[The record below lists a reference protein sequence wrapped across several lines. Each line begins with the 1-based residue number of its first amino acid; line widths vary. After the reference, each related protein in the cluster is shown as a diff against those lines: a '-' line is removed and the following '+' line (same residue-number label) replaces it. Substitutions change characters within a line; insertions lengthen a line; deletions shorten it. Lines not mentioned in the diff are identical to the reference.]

1 MIFSLYALLN
11 ADAEPMSND
20 SLAADLTH
28 YFRNE
33 EGFVLKF
40 EQLPFTGNKTLAL
53 WWDNWLVR
61 VSYEEGQEVV
71 DDSVEIQKR
80 TGATPGIDV
89 LHITRRI
96 RLVFG
101 DDDAQQ
107 YTNQVIY
114 LIDFLKEIRG
124 VIIYDPQQNDFVN

>member
-40 EQLPFTGNKTLAL
+40 EQLPFKGNKTLAL

-71 DDSVEIQKR
+71 DDFVEIQKR
-80 TGATPGIDV
+80 TGATSGIDV
-89 LHITRRI
+89 SHITRRI

>member
-1 MIFSLYALLN
+1 MTFSLYALLTD
-11 ADAEPMSND
+11 DAPPMSND
-20 SLAADLTH
+20 SLADDLKN

-40 EQLPFTGNKTLAL
+40 EQLPFTTNKTLAL
-53 WWDNWLVR
+53 WWDSWLVR
-61 VSYEEGQEVV
+61 VSYEEGQEVK

-80 TGATPGIDV
+80 TGDTSGIDV
-89 LHITRRI
+89 SSIHRRI

-101 DDDAQQ
+101 DDDTQQ

-114 LIDFLKEIRG
+114 LIDFLKEIKG
-124 VIIYDPQQNDFVN
+124 VIIYDPQQNDFVK